1 MKLNDIYKE
10 WSIHKIRQ
18 VKESTFYNYDSHYY
32 YHIGPK
38 FGDMDAESIGRR
50 DLQHFLYELL
60 DKGLKSKTA
69 KDTLIVLKMILRFA
83 AEELDLP
90 VQTDWHLTFPS
101 ENKEEAKTL
110 HRYTQDEYRKIT
122 TYALENPSPRN
133 LGILITI
140 NSGIRI
146 GELCALQWKDIDLEN
161 KLIHISKTL
170 ERVWFRG
177 NGIGKSKTKVIIN
190 TPKTKSSKRD
200 IPIFSDIFPMVKR
213 FSAVCKP
220 EYYVLTCSPKYTEP
234 RTIRNHYYDLVINK
248 LNLDHAP
255 SFHSL
260 RHTFASILIE
270 SKVDPKTVSAILGHS
285 DISTTL
291 NLYVHPTEENKRSS
305 INSTLSKI
313 LKK

>member
-50 DLQHFLYELL
+50 DLQHFLYGLL

-110 HRYTQDEYRKIT
+110 QRYNND
-122 TYALENPSPRN
+122 
-133 LGILITI
+133 
-140 NSGIRI
+140 IR
-146 GELCALQWKDIDLEN
+146 A
-161 KLIHISKTL
+161 
-170 ERVWFRG
+170 
-177 NGIGKSKTKVIIN
+177 
-190 TPKTKSSKRD
+190 
-200 IPIFSDIFPMVKR
+200 
-213 FSAVCKP
+213 
-220 EYYVLTCSPKYTEP
+220 
-234 RTIRNHYYDLVINK
+234 
-248 LNLDHAP
+248 
-255 SFHSL
+255 
-260 RHTFASILIE
+260 
-270 SKVDPKTVSAILGHS
+270 
-285 DISTTL
+285 
-291 NLYVHPTEENKRSS
+291 
-305 INSTLSKI
+305 
-313 LKK
+313 